1 MGDADANEIFD
12 SELDNAADSA
22 AWAVAPTVRFG
33 DDEIAPL
40 VERLGRPRSS
50 RFPFDFYALYGTRDS
65 DAGEFVPLVVLLLQI
80 STSRRAYRD
89 ANDAWVNPDVR
100 DVRIQR
106 IAARQ
111 HKRGHGTRAVLA
123 VAKAA
128 AQMAIPR
135 GVQIQEAI
143 TVAGRALGMHL
154 TKEHGFNYD
163 SPPYNFYSALP
174 PG

>member
-1 MGDADANEIFD
+1 MGGADAKEIFD
-12 SELDNAADSA
+12 SELDNAA
-22 AWAVAPTVRFG
+22 WANAPTVRFG
-33 DDEIAPL
+33 DDDLAPL

-50 RFPFDFYALYGTRDS
+50 RFPFDFYALYGSRDADS
-65 DAGEFVPLVVLLLQI
+65 DEFVPAVVLLLQI

-89 ANDAWVNPDVR
+89 ANDVWQKPDVR
-100 DVRIQR
+100 DVRVQR

-128 AQMAIPR
+128 AQMAVPR

-154 TKEHGFNYD
+154 TKKHGFVYD
-163 SPPYNFYSALP
+163 SPPYNFYSATP
-174 PG
+174 PP